1 MWGKKSILMFTWYDS
16 VKQSRVGSR
25 TRGWAKHGKQMEIK
39 TDFCGGRGARRRGAG
54 AGQRAGRWE
63 MLLNLAV
70 HTEDSRFFIHSKGE
84 TLKGFNL
91 DHAVFSPPRLN
102 CT

>member
-16 VKQSRVGSR
+16 VKQSRGVSR
-25 TRGWAKHGKQMEIK
+25 TRGWAKHGKQMEIR
-39 TDFCGGRGARRRGAG
+39 THFCGGRGVWQRGAG
-54 AGQRAGRWE
+54 ADQQAGRWE

-70 HTEDSRFFIHSKGE
+70 RTEDSRFFIHSNRE

-91 DHAVFSPPRLN
+91 DRVVFSPPRLN